1 MSKLCTLICTHYVI
15 SHYRSSLAFFVR
27 FLLFTN
33 MADLL
38 LSELLFA
45 CFLYFVSRVV
55 SRVQTS
61 MSVLV
66 ILGLKYMP
74 AALRAAPW

>member
-1 MSKLCTLICTHYVI
+1 
-15 SHYRSSLAFFVR
+15 
-27 FLLFTN
+27 

-74 AALRAAPW
+74 AAPRAAPW